1 MRTKGRQALSLLVAL
16 LVSVVYLTPVLAQ
29 TPGCSK
35 VITYY
40 NWNVITPPK
49 AVAGQKITDHAVDP
63 TNADLIYATNGSVI
77 GVSDDGGCTW
87 EQPYP
92 AGPGGTVPI
101 TIKTIDTPALNVAV
115 VGLQRGPDV
124 VGAPSIALTENGGK
138 TWSEGGVGL
147 PPTGTIEFLES
158 PGDAQRV
165 IFAGIDEGAGAA
177 DLLYLRNDNGLTWSL
192 QSDLSAA
199 NVQMGIWGLAASP
212 LDPDLMWAYGPGGL
226 WQSRNAGRSFTEV
239 PELAGKNVVA
249 ADVIQEQGEK
259 ARIMTLL
266 GGQNQAWLSTN
277 TGRNFNVMPTP
288 GPGDSIDHGPSDWE
302 FVITAQGRTYLYVR
316 AVRGWVDLQAPVP
329 DAKDVGGIR
338 GLPTPSLAVHTD
350 NVIQLFRASP
360 ERRGGPIDEA
370 GVNVSLNQPPP
381 LAVKDATFGPPGKE
395 IYLKAGE
402 EKTIPYVLTIP
413 PRRVPLDVYFLVDTS
428 SSMKNTIDALAERLA
443 DITNALIAEKVDV
456 QFGLAVYRS
465 YPNSFPPRAECEPGQ
480 PSLPGAPC
488 ERNYVYEQVVD
499 ITRDTRLL
507 EQGLENLVA
516 DAGGSYDAH
525 LEALKA
531 TVTGEPVDLPP
542 RGVENG
548 YDVGA
553 GEQAQFRDK
562 SVRVVIHATDEAYGR
577 GAGDAGND
585 PDGTVRNGPPP
596 NIPPE
601 GPIIDEFIA
610 NEVEHVGLSVGRLPY
625 RDMVNMSRDI
635 GTLASKDVDCDRNG
649 VVDIPAGKPLVCKLF
664 QEDLASEIPN
674 VTPAVVGLLSAVQD
688 RATVTLQAKHGGDVI
703 TEGQEVVKTIT
714 PNVYSDMVLQTANE
728 LPFEVTYACSKSQA
742 GERFPVTI
750 APTSPEVPKLG
761 SLGVHAKVICVKE
774 KKDEEP
780 PFLAALLPV
789 PLVGLVVPP
798 IPPPPPAPVTQLNPA
813 TQAQAQGQAQ
823 AAAATQEEE
832 QPQLAYVTA
841 YEEALENQFAMS
853 AYESRRRGLPP
864 GAALGIGAVSVSLM
878 YGAGLA
884 LRRRTRVERAR
895 Y

>member
-35 VITYY
+35 VITY
-40 NWNVITPPK
+40 NEWNVIAPPK
-49 AVAGQKITDHAVDP
+49 AIAGQKITDHAVDP

-77 GVSDDGGCTW
+77 GVTDDGGCTW

-92 AGPGGTVPI
+92 AGPGGAVPV

-115 VGLQRGPDV
+115 AGLQRGADV

-138 TWSEGGVGL
+138 TWTEGGVGL

-177 DLLYLRNDNGLTWSL
+177 DLLYVSNDNGLTWSL
-192 QSDLSAA
+192 QSDLAA
-199 NVQMGIWGLAASP
+199 AKVQMGIWGLAASP
-212 LDPDLMWAYGPGGL
+212 LDPKLMWGYGPGGL
-226 WQSRNAGRSFTEV
+226 WESRNGGSSFTEV
-239 PELAGKNVVA
+239 PELAGKAVVA
-249 ADVIQEQGEK
+249 ADVIQEQGED
-259 ARIMTLL
+259 ARIMALI
-266 GGQNQAWLSTN
+266 GGRNQAWLSTN
-277 TGRNFNVMPTP
+277 SGQNFNVMPTP
-288 GPGDSIDHGPSDWE
+288 GVGSSIDHGSSDWE
-302 FVITAQGRTYLYVR
+302 FVITAQGRTYRYVR
-316 AVRGWVDLQAPVP
+316 AVRGWEDLLAPVP
-329 DAKDVGGIR
+329 NVVDVGGIR
-338 GLPTPSLAVHTD
+338 GLATLSLAVHTD
-350 NVIQLFRASP
+350 DVIQLYRASAAGLGTD
-360 ERRGGPIDEA
+360 EDDFGG
-370 GVNVSLNQPPP
+370 NYSLNQPPP

-428 SSMKNTIDALAERLA
+428 SSMKNTIDALAARLA

-465 YPNSFPPRAECEPGQ
+465 YPNSFPPRTECEPGQ
-480 PSLPGAPC
+480 PSVPGAPC

-499 ITRDTRLL
+499 ITRDTTLL

-542 RGVENG
+542 RGVENR
-548 YDVGA
+548 YDVGP

-577 GAGDAGND
+577 ANGGAGND

-596 NIPPE
+596 DIPDE
-601 GPIIDEFIA
+601 DPIIDEFNA

-625 RDMVNMSRDI
+625 KDMVHMSRETE
-635 GTLASKDVDCDRNG
+635 TLASKDVDCDRNG
-649 VVDIPAGKPLVCKLF
+649 VIDIPAGEPLVCKLF
-664 QEDLASEIPN
+664 QDDLASEIPN
-674 VTPAVVGLLSAVQD
+674 VTPAVVGLLSAVTE
-688 RATVTLQAKHGGDVI
+688 RATVGLEAKRGAEVI
-703 TEGQEVVKTIT
+703 KNVT
-714 PNVYSDMVLQTANE
+714 PDLYPDTMLQTAHE
-728 LPFEVTYACSKSQA
+728 LPFSVTYACSKSQV
-742 GERFPVTI
+742 GERYPVRV
-750 APTSPEVPKLG
+750 APTIDYEGMDLS
-761 SLGVHAKVICVKE
+761 SLGVNAKVICVE
-774 KKDEEP
+774 KKEDEEP
-780 PFLAALLPV
+780 PFIAALLPV

-841 YEEALENQFAMS
+841 YEEALENEFAMS